1 MIQQR
6 PPLPG
11 AAFVVQN
18 RGSASSSRRSISGPF
33 IPRSYPKQ
41 TMQPKPGHAAQAH
54 GQDGVPFELPQR
66 KKSRGKTAD
75 ADPVQMG
82 ESLCIA
88 AKRHHR
94 QDGKPCAKD
103 QCHDDRPQA
112 GQNAL
117 QQGNVLVPA
126 VDVGQER
133 YKEQRRGDAA
143 QRCDDGSGHLRD
155 PQSHKGRRVD
165 RNGAGGHL
173 RDRDKVG
180 ELLHGQPAVLL
191 HHLTLDQWNGGGA
204 PPPPQKKP
212 IPATSAAIT
221 ALMPASLA
229 ASTMVRI
236 KAISSS

>member
-11 AAFVVQN
+11 AAFVVRD

-33 IPRSYPKQ
+33 ILRSYPKQ

-66 KKSRGKTAD
+66 KKSRGKAAD

-82 ESLCIA
+82 EGLCIA

-103 QCHDDRPQA
+103 KCHDDRPQA

-126 VDVGQER
+126 VLTEELKVYLIDAQSLFGEVLALHFSIKSAKASVIRTSWGLVGCILIFSIVEIHSFQ
-133 YKEQRRGDAA
+133 Q
-143 QRCDDGSGHLRD
+143 
-155 PQSHKGRRVD
+155 
-165 RNGAGGHL
+165 
-173 RDRDKVG
+173 
-180 ELLHGQPAVLL
+180 
-191 HHLTLDQWNGGGA
+191 
-204 PPPPQKKP
+204 
-212 IPATSAAIT
+212 
-221 ALMPASLA
+221 
-229 ASTMVRI
+229 
-236 KAISSS
+236 

>member
-1 MIQQR
+1 
-6 PPLPG
+6 
-11 AAFVVQN
+11 
-18 RGSASSSRRSISGPF
+18 
-33 IPRSYPKQ
+33 
-41 TMQPKPGHAAQAH
+41 
-54 GQDGVPFELPQR
+54 
-66 KKSRGKTAD
+66 
-75 ADPVQMG
+75 MG
-82 ESLCIA
+82 EGLCIA

-103 QCHDDRPQA
+103 KCHDDRPQA

-191 HHLTLDQWNGGGA
+191 HHLTLDQRNGGVAAAHTEHPHLQKAEKKLNVDHFA
-204 PPPPQKKP
+204 PPFFHW
-212 IPATSAAIT
+212 ASART
-221 ALMPASLA
+221 TPNA
-229 ASTMVRI
+229 AAARMTTTTLT
-236 KAISSS
+236 